1 MQTFRRWDEG
11 ARAYQPYHVP
21 DGWKL
26 LCYSADMEEPCN
38 CALCGREMTYG
49 EGYTSLQVHT
59 PTGFGYTVCRDCHF
73 DVELPARFRPHGA
86 F

>member
-1 MQTFRRWDEG
+1 MD
-11 ARAYQPYHVP
+11 
-21 DGWKL
+21 
-26 LCYSADMEEPCN
+26 EPCN

-59 PTGFGYTVCRDCHF
+59 PTGFGYTVCKDCHF